1 MGLGD
6 RLLGLLLGLGVC
18 LYQRERER
26 DYNYWSSKEMKREN
40 DKPE

>member
-6 RLLGLLLGLGVC
+6 RLLGLLLGLGDC

-26 DYNYWSSKEMKREN
+26 LELLELKINEKR
-40 DKPE
+40 K